1 MNTRQVIQKLLCIL
15 WAMLLLSG
23 THSLAQEY
31 EGHINYNAS
40 LFYAFPEQSLGVAA
54 KKTSATEPLPLP
66 FFEDFTNSGVFPDQ
80 TRWTN
85 YQVYVNNR
93 MCSRPVSRG
102 VATFDALDWRGI
114 PYDSFNNGNFRYA
127 DSLTSQPIN
136 LSLNVVAPGD
146 SVYLSFFYQPQGTGF
161 FPLPQDSLM
170 LFLKTR
176 FGGYVKVWSVA
187 GSALLPFR
195 QVLIPITDS
204 IYFDSFFQFTF
215 INKAALY
222 WADAVWN
229 VDYIKLEAGRN
240 LYDTLI
246 NDIGFTTDPSFLLN
260 DYTFMPYRQ
269 FFANPAAERSS
280 QYVCSLRN
288 NYLTSENISTA
299 YTGTAQPL
307 GTLLK
312 PAVYSAA
319 TIGAGATQQLTY
331 PPYISVIPISSIGY
345 YDKLSFQNR
354 YFIQSVNVNDPKGND
369 TVVREQIFDNYLAYD
384 DGSAEKSYYLSLYPT
399 LPGRIAT
406 EYHLN
411 KPDSM
416 QGMAIY
422 FGRQVPFAFNK
433 GFDIHV
439 YSSLAGV
446 HGMPAD
452 VLLYRREF
460 CQPGYADTI
469 NNFWIYKFDEP
480 LPLPAGTFYAGIFLP
495 AESGSDSLYI
505 GLDVNR
511 VGSNHTWYN
520 VTSEWKPS
528 QVGGALMMRPL
539 LGLPVTGSSVPQE
552 PAAAKRWEMY
562 PNPAKDVL
570 TIYHPGDAPA
580 TCIITDIQ
588 GRVVINQQ
596 QIRQS
601 ANIQI
606 DRLLPGIYFVRL
618 VSGDMVYATKKL
630 IIE

>member
-1 MNTRQVIQKLLCIL
+1 MTTRIIGILWILLLC
-15 WAMLLLSG
+15 SG
-23 THSLAQEY
+23 APTHAQEH
-31 EGHINYNAS
+31 EDHLNYNAA
-40 LFYAFPEQSLGVAA
+40 LFHAFPQQSMGLAA
-54 KKTSATEPLPLP
+54 KKTAAAEPLPLP
-66 FFEDFTNSGVFPDQ
+66 FFEDFTNYGVFPDQ
-80 TRWTN
+80 ARWTN

-114 PYDSFNNGNFRYA
+114 PYDSFSNANFRYA

-136 LSLNVVAPGD
+136 LSLNVVSPAD
-146 SVYLSFFYQPQGTGF
+146 SVYLSFYYQPQGTGF
-161 FPLPQDSLM
+161 YPLPQDSLM

-176 FGGYVKVWSVA
+176 FGGYVKAWSIQ
-187 GSALLPFR
+187 GSALKPFQ
-195 QVLIPITDS
+195 QVMIPITDS
-204 IYFDSFFQFTF
+204 VYFDSFFQFTF
-215 INKAALY
+215 INKAALF
-222 WADAVWN
+222 WADAIWN
-229 VDYIKLEAGRN
+229 VDYIRLGAGRN
-240 LYDTLI
+240 LYDTLVS
-246 NDIGFTTDPSFLLN
+246 DIGFTSDPSFMLN
-260 DYTFMPYRQ
+260 DYTYMPYRQ
-269 FFANPAAERSS
+269 FFASPAAERAP
-280 QYVCSLRN
+280 QYTCSLRN
-288 NYLTSENISTA
+288 NYFVPQNFNTA

-312 PAVYSAA
+312 PAVFAPASLTAR
-319 TIGAGATQQLTY
+319 TTQQLTY

-345 YDKLSFQNR
+345 YDKVSFQNR
-354 YFIQSVNVNDPKGND
+354 YFIESVSADDPTGND

-411 KPDSM
+411 RQDSM

-446 HGMPAD
+446 HGMPSD
-452 VLLYRREF
+452 VLLYKREF

-469 NNFWIYKFDEP
+469 NNFWVYRFEEP
-480 LPLPAGTFYAGIFLP
+480 LPLPAGTFFAGIFLP

-511 VGSNHTWYN
+511 VGGNHTWFN

-539 LGLPVTGSSVPQE
+539 LGLPIAGSSVPNQ
-552 PAAAKRWEMY
+552 PAAAMNWEMY

-570 TIYHPGDAPA
+570 TVRHPGDAPA
-580 TCIITDIQ
+580 SCIITDVQ
-588 GRVVINQQ
+588 GRIVVHQQ
-596 QIRQS
+596 QIRSS
-601 ANIQI
+601 ASISI
-606 DRLLPGIYFVRL
+606 EHLIPGIYFVRL
-618 VSGDMVYATKKL
+618 LAGDMVYTTQKL
-630 IIE
+630 IKE